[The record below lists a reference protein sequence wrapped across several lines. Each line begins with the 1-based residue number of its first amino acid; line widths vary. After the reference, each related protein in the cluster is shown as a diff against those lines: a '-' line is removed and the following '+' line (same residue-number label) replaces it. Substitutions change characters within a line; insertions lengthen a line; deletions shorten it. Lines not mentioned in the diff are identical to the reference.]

1 MIGQSNR
8 LPSRSLDLMAVGKRD
23 GEILEQ
29 IYFTLALDPTSFIY
43 QNKSR
48 LNHLTVKF

>member
-1 MIGQSNR
+1 MTI
-8 LPSRSLDLMAVGKRD
+8 GKRD
-23 GEILEQ
+23 REIFKQ